1 MDGSRA
7 WQTVVVA
14 TDKLLDRVRKLL
26 ALAESPNV
34 HEAAAA
40 ASKAQEIITRHKL
53 EGLLEA
59 RREAEEK
66 LSDGRD
72 EPLEIARK
80 IRKWKLVLA
89 SGLAEANGCMAYT
102 VSAGRREQHLCVAGH
117 PDDQDAVAA
126 LWDWLVKRLEWLSA
140 TEGAGHDR
148 DWHESF
154 RIGAADT
161 IVDRLKDVQRA
172 QTIAV
177 AEERDETETVAPNA
191 GALVQLDA
199 ALDARATAVAQYA
212 DEQLGLK
219 KGRAI
224 TVRLDALDAGRVAG
238 RDIDLPEPPTGR
250 S

>member
-1 MDGSRA
+1 MTSP
-7 WQTVVVA
+7 

-40 ASKAQEIITRHKL
+40 AARAQEIITRHKL
-53 EGLLEA
+53 AGLLEA
-59 RREAEEK
+59 QQEAEAN

-72 EPLEIARK
+72 EPLEVARK

-89 SGLAEANGCMAYT
+89 AGLAEANGCMAYT
-102 VSAGRREQHLCVAGH
+102 VAAGRREQHLCVAGH
-117 PDDQDAVAA
+117 PDDQVAVAA
-126 LWDWLVKRLEWLSA
+126 LWEWLVKRLEWLSA
-140 TEGAGHDR
+140 TEGAGQDR

-161 IVDRLKDVQRA
+161 IVDRLTEAQRA
-172 QTIAV
+172 QTVAV
-177 AEERDETETVAPNA
+177 AEETDAAATVPSE
-191 GALVQLDA
+191 GALVRLDA
-199 ALDARATAVAQYA
+199 ALEARAEAVSRYA

-219 KGRAI
+219 KGRGI
-224 TVRLDALDAGRVAG
+224 TVRLDALDAGRAAG
-238 RDIDLPEPPTGR
+238 RDVELPEPPAGR

>member
-1 MDGSRA
+1 M
-7 WQTVVVA
+7 WQTPVVT

-40 ASKAQEIITRHKL
+40 AAKAQELVTRHKL

-59 RREAEEK
+59 QLEAEAT
-66 LSDGRD
+66 LSDGRH
-72 EPLEIARK
+72 EPLEVARK

-102 VSAGRREQHLCVAGH
+102 VAAGRREQHLCVAGH
-117 PDDQDAVAA
+117 PDDQAAVGA
-126 LWDWLVKRLEWLSA
+126 LWEWLVRRLEWLSA
-140 TEGAGHDR
+140 TEGAGEDR

-154 RIGAADT
+154 RIGAVDT
-161 IVDRLKDVQRA
+161 IVDRLKSVQRA

-177 AEERDETETVAPNA
+177 AEERDGGAVTASE
-191 GALVQLDA
+191 GALVRLDA
-199 ALDARATAVAQYA
+199 ALEARATAVAQYA
-212 DEQLGLK
+212 DEELGLT

-224 TVRLDALDAGRVAG
+224 TVRLDALDAGRAAG
-238 RDIDLPEPPTGR
+238 RDVDLPDPPT
-250 S
+250 